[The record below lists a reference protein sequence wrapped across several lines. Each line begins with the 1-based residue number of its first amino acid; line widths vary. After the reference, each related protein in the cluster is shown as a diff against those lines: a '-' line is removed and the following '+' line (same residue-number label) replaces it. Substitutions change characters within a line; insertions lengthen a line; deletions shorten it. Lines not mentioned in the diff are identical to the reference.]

1 MVSETDRHSLV
12 KTHAYVSPM
21 NTHTDT
27 DTQVSAFKIWRE
39 EVSPTPITRVRLI
52 QRSKKE
58 LGFGMIIIR
67 EH

>member
-1 MVSETDRHSLV
+1 
-12 KTHAYVSPM
+12 M

-39 EVSPTPITRVRLI
+39 KISPTPITRVRLI
-52 QRSKKE
+52 QRSEKE
-58 LGFGMIIIR
+58 LRFRMIIIR

>member
-1 MVSETDRHSLV
+1 
-12 KTHAYVSPM
+12 M